1 MHSKF
6 SIIALVLLLI
16 SCSKDNSTKVEYQAY
31 SCIESQSICQK
42 EIGEGKV
49 DIKFNVAEIKPES
62 EVTLKLVQQL
72 NKPVKKISGFIEG
85 KSMYMG
91 KIPLIFDSVSTE
103 KAVEAQFM
111 LGSCS
116 DPNMTWRTWIE
127 IKFEDDSKSNFFF
140 DFASNNT

>member
-1 MHSKF
+1 MNGKLPLF
-6 SIIALVLLLI
+6 ALILLLI
-16 SCSKDNSTKVEYQAY
+16 SCSKDNSTKVEYLPF

-42 EIGEGKV
+42 EIGKGKV
-49 DIKFNVAEIKPES
+49 DIKFNVAVIKPES
-62 EVTLKLVQQL
+62 EVTLKLVTQL

-91 KIPLIFDSVSTE
+91 KIPLIFDSASTE

-140 DFASNNT
+140 DFASKNT